1 MSCLHCLQTNVL
13 RNTKLIIYP
22 DHPSPFPNDPVLEV
36 ATQLSRW
43 TNFCLELAELY
54 LVKHKFKRAKA
65 KAVQASQA

>member
-1 MSCLHCLQTNVL
+1 MICKQTYFSQ
-13 RNTKLIIYP
+13 KYP
-22 DHPSPFPNDPVLEV
+22 EVVYLSQPLLPFCPVLEV

>member
-1 MSCLHCLQTNVL
+1 MFYATRSCLFIL
-13 RNTKLIIYP
+13 
-22 DHPSPFPNDPVLEV
+22 LEV